1 VLDVTRTAV
10 RRRRSTPRLSV
21 KDRVAHGKEARAS
34 ASLLSHSLW
43 DPPPGR
49 VDPVEILEDQARSR
63 VQELVPIR
71 YGRMMASPFAF
82 YRGAAAIMASDL
94 TTTPT
99 SGIRTQL
106 CGDAHLSNFGGFA
119 SPDRDLIF
127 SINDFDET
135 LPGPW
140 EWDVKRLAAS
150 FAVAARGRGFTR
162 KIRRSIITGAVRQ
175 YREAMREFAGQT
187 NLEVWYARLD
197 LAGVLARWER
207 QATPR
212 ALRTMY
218 RNIAKARTRDSVRA
232 FSKLA
237 TDVEGRPGIIAAPPL
252 VVPIADLLS
261 GDELREFKDRFA
273 DRLQRYERSLPN
285 DRRHLL
291 DQFEYADF
299 ARKVVGVGS
308 VGTRAWIVLLIGRDG
323 GDPLFLQV
331 KEAQESVL
339 APYAGKN
346 EFDTEG
352 QRVVEGQ
359 RLMQSASDIFL
370 GWLRNDDLDGVDRDF
385 YVRQLWDWKLSA
397 DIETMEPST
406 LGIYG
411 QACGWTLARAHA
423 RSGDR
428 FAITGYLG
436 SSAKFE
442 TAVAEFAETYADQN
456 ERDHQALLGA
466 IKSGRITAE
475 QGV

>member
-1 VLDVTRTAV
+1 M
-10 RRRRSTPRLSV
+10 SV
-21 KDRVAHGKEARAS
+21 KARAAHGKEARAS
-34 ASLLSHSLW
+34 ASLLSHSVW
-43 DPPPGR
+43 EPPPGR

-63 VQELVPIR
+63 VPELVPIR

-82 YRGAAAIMASDL
+82 YRGGAAIMASDL
-94 TTTPT
+94 ASTPT

-119 SPDRDLIF
+119 SPERDLVF

-135 LPGPW
+135 IPGPW

-150 FAVAARGRGFTR
+150 FAVTGRERGFTR
-162 KIRRSIITGAVRQ
+162 KIRRSIITGAIRQ

-187 NLEVWYARLD
+187 NLDVWYARLD
-197 LAGVLARWER
+197 LAGFLARWER
-207 QATPR
+207 LATPK

-218 RNIAKARTRDSVRA
+218 RNIAKARTRDNVRA

-237 TDVEGRPGIIAAPPL
+237 SDVDGQPAIIAAPPL

-261 GDELREFKDRFA
+261 GDELQEFKDRFA
-273 DRLQRYERSLPN
+273 TRLARYERSLPN
-285 DRRHLL
+285 DRRYLL

-323 GDPLFLQV
+323 GDPLLLQV

-359 RLMQSASDIFL
+359 RLMQSVSDIFL

-385 YVRQLWDWKLSA
+385 YVRQLWDWKFSA

-428 FAITGYLG
+428 LAITGYLG

-466 IKSGRITAE
+466 IKSGRLTAE